1 MAKVVVKVVEGRC
14 QGGYHK
20 VGDVF
25 EIDCKDALTPG
36 GMCLGAWGSVFPYVM
51 VLLCDGE
58 FYWSD
63 NRKRTRVSCGDPEGI
78 TMEVSRRIGSRRG
91 SAR

>member
-1 MAKVVVKVVEGRC
+1 MAKVVVKVVRGRC

-25 EIDCKDALTPG
+25 EIDSKDALTPG

-51 VLLCDGE
+51 VLLCDGK
-58 FYWSD
+58 FHWSD
-63 NRKRTRVSCGDPEGI
+63 DRKRTTVSCADPEGI
-78 TMEVSRRIGSRRG
+78 TMEVSRR
-91 SAR
+91 A